1 MILMNKRVQS
11 VVTTHP
17 RSLLKL
23 LKRLMGLWEPG
34 SESGLPGF
42 RMGAEG
48 NYPNLRIRLK
58 SRVRWMRA
66 LGERFRSIVAEIPH
80 VPGADLILRD

>member
-11 VVTTHP
+11 VATTRP

-34 SESGLPGF
+34 SESGLPSF

-48 NYPNLRIRLK
+48 IYSNLKI
-58 SRVRWMRA
+58 
-66 LGERFRSIVAEIPH
+66 
-80 VPGADLILRD
+80 